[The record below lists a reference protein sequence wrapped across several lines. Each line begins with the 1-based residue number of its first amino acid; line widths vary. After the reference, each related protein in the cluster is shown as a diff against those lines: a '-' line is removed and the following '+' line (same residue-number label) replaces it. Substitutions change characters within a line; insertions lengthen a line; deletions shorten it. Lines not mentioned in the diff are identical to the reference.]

1 MRPPI
6 RTAVV
11 AGAGGA
17 LGSAVLEQLLA
28 LGGFERVHA
37 LVIEPITPALRGF
50 HPLPLDGLDA
60 ALHID
65 TGVIV
70 FDRERHANGR
80 EAAFLRPQP
89 ADALALARAMAAAG
103 VRRLV
108 LVWPHAPASLP
119 EALKHGLATLD
130 EHAIASLP
138 FEQVVFV
145 RSAQAQAGARAASA
159 PARLAAWV
167 LSQLRFMVPTRQQ
180 AVRPVQVA
188 AFVAGIT
195 RGLQAAP
202 RGTRVAAPERV
213 WQAAQSGDP
222 LGSGLAWLQAGV

>member
-1 MRPPI
+1 MTTR

-50 HPLPLDGLDA
+50 HPLPLDRLHP
-60 ALHID
+60 ALGID

-80 EAAFLRPQP
+80 EVAFLRPQP
-89 ADALALARAMAAAG
+89 ADALALAQAMAAAG

-108 LVWPHAPASLP
+108 MVWPHAPASLP

-138 FEQVVFV
+138 FEQVVLV
-145 RSAQAQAGARAASA
+145 RSAQSQAVARAGSA

-188 AFVAGIT
+188 GFVAGIT
-195 RGLQAAP
+195 RGLPAAP
-202 RGTRVAAPERV
+202 QGTRVAAPERV

-222 LGSGLAWLQAGV
+222 LGSGVAWLQAGV

>member
-1 MRPPI
+1 M
-6 RTAVV
+6 V

-17 LGSAVLEQLLA
+17 LGSAVLERLLA
-28 LGGFERVHA
+28 LGGFGAVYA
-37 LVIEPITPALRGF
+37 LVTEPITPALRGF
-50 HPLPLDGLDA
+50 HPLPLAALDA
-60 ALHID
+60 TLAID
-65 TGVIV
+65 TGLIV

-89 ADALALARAMAAAG
+89 ADALPLARAMATAG

-108 LVWPHAPASLP
+108 MVWPHAPAMLP

-145 RSAQAQAGARAASA
+145 RSAQAQSLARAASA

-188 AFVAGIT
+188 AFVAGVI
-195 RGLQAAP
+195 RGLPLSPQ
-202 RGTRVAAPERV
+202 GTRVAAPELV

-222 LGSGLAWLQAGV
+222 MAQGQAWLQAPASTSRL